1 MRAGDPVKRFG
12 RADKARQ
19 LAGRADAPRELFS
32 SRRWF
37 CTISR
42 RYGLAEPQPQRHN
55 EWTRTSI
62 YAWRVV
68 LSMHILNG
76 SSSQPVARP
85 VALQNPRRSGVR
97 KTGAPSRFSYSGA
110 VRPTVGLC
118 RALSELCRSSVGGL
132 SVCRSVGPVGPV
144 EPLSYEL
151 SGSVG
156 EL

>member
-32 SRRWF
+32 PRRWF

-42 RYGLAEPQPQRHN
+42 RDGLAEPQPQRHN

-62 YAWRVV
+62 YAWPWRV
-68 LSMHILNG
+68 LSSALMHILNG

-85 VALQNPRRSGVR
+85 VALPNPRRSGVR
-97 KTGAPSRFSYSGA
+97 KTGAPSRFSYIGCVPHLLLRGLVGKIDH
-110 VRPTVGLC
+110 VRTTATAKTHLI
-118 RALSELCRSSVGGL
+118 
-132 SVCRSVGPVGPV
+132 
-144 EPLSYEL
+144 
-151 SGSVG
+151 
-156 EL
+156 